1 MTSPSRSSA
10 VVAAVLLY
18 SCCEFTGA
26 HDLADYVKRLQG
38 TNSRFEFTHEIQD
51 SPFYA
56 RVQLVLC
63 GFQAVDW

>member
-1 MTSPSRSSA
+1 LCFCCA
-10 VVAAVLLY
+10 FGDAHNLAA
-18 SCCEFTGA
+18 
-26 HDLADYVKRLQG
+26 YVNTLQG

-56 RVQLVLC
+56 RVQPVLC